1 MNPIGFNPFHSRTNQ
16 EKSESREHKTTA
28 EIKPTIV
35 QIFFPDRG
43 RTLAYYNDRFDLHP
57 GDIVFVDGKLAGLR
71 GQVTAVSTHFKVK
84 VEDYKRVIGLADTR
98 VIGQFYQ
105 ANAHLISFDP
115 LALPWKQFCSW
126 VKPPEEDGAE
136 YYISYDE
143 EGFPLDNLNG
153 LEVDG
158 AVAEHGLDY
167 YRENR
172 VLYLCLNGIQGR
184 AIVEGTSPM
193 RWNSSTGMGRSAI
206 CFATAPAAIPASTKW
221 RCSSSSGKRWS

>member
-115 LALPWKQFCSW
+115 L
-126 VKPPEEDGAE
+126 
-136 YYISYDE
+136 
-143 EGFPLDNLNG
+143 
-153 LEVDG
+153 
-158 AVAEHGLDY
+158 
-167 YRENR
+167 
-172 VLYLCLNGIQGR
+172 VLL
-184 AIVEGTSPM
+184 
-193 RWNSSTGMGRSAI
+193 
-206 CFATAPAAIPASTKW
+206 
-221 RCSSSSGKRWS
+221 